1 MLGGDHKPA
10 TASQQYQH
18 GMVATT
24 RGANVHTDFQDGDQ
38 LMYDVKVKLP
48 RVVEGQVVTKMVERK
63 TRKTN

>member
-1 MLGGDHKPA
+1 MA
-10 TASQQYQH
+10 WWQQSD
-18 GMVATT
+18 VD
-24 RGANVHTDFQDGDQ
+24 VHIDFQDGDQ